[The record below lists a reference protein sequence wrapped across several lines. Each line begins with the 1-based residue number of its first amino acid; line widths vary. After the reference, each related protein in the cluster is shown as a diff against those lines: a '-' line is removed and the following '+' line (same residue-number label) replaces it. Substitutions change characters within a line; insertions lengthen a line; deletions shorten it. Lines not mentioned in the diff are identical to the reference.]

1 MEFFRA
7 HVPAITVTAM
17 CSCGCG
23 SLQFEVDPV
32 KAAPAPSKAWQ
43 DGPDVIVEGDSKSW
57 LMLFQDEG
65 WLTELEHVA
74 DHGPRPQDMDAATI
88 HPDLQVEDD
97 WFDDE

>member
-7 HVPAITVTAM
+7 QVPAITVTSV

-43 DGPDVIVEGDSKSW
+43 HGSQLIVEGDSKSW
-57 LMLFQDEG
+57 LMLIQKEG
-65 WLTELEHVA
+65 WLAELEHVP
-74 DHGPRPQDMDAATI
+74 DSGLRPQDLDAARI
-88 HPDLQVEDD
+88 DPNLRVKDD